1 MLKYCELGRP
11 TAQGFQFPA
20 SGWVFPDGCVESP
33 SLGRHVPHGGQC
45 EGQSG
50 GFELA
55 LELNSMGTKFRFFA
69 AV

>member
-11 TAQGFQFPA
+11 AATLPA
-20 SGWVFPDGCVESP
+20 SGRVFPDGCVESP
-33 SLGRHVPHGGQC
+33 SLGCRVPHGGQC
-45 EGQSG
+45 KGPSG
-50 GFELA
+50 GFKLA

>member
-1 MLKYCELGRP
+1 M
-11 TAQGFQFPA
+11 
-20 SGWVFPDGCVESP
+20 ESP
-33 SLGRHVPHGGQC
+33 SLGRPVPHGGQC